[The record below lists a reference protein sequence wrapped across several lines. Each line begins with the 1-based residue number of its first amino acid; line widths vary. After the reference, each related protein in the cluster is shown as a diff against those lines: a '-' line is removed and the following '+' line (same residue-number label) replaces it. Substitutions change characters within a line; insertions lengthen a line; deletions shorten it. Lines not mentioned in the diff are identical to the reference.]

1 MTFQE
6 ALEWGRSYLEEKKI
20 PDADIDAWYLLEYLL
35 KSRGME
41 QVDRTWFLLYRTEKM
56 EESAYRAYRG
66 LIERRGT
73 HVPLQH
79 ITGEQEFMGLT
90 FLVND
95 KVLIPRQDTEILVE
109 EARKI
114 VTAGQAVL
122 DICTGSG
129 CIAISLAKL
138 VPGLLVTACDLSED
152 ALCVARENANRQQ
165 VSVKFLQGDLLE
177 PVEGTFDMIVS
188 NPPYIPT
195 GDIEE
200 LMEEVRLF
208 DPRMAL
214 DGRED
219 GLYFYRKIVAESPS
233 YLKEGGTLLFEIG
246 HDQGEAVAELMRAAG
261 YCEVMVCKDLAGL
274 DRVVKGRRP
283 ESRR

>member
-114 VTAGQAVL
+114 VTAGQTVL

-219 GLYFYRKIVAESPS
+219 GLYFYRKIVAESRS